1 MIESKESL
9 IEFAKTITRKEF
21 LEQAKKSKMGD
32 LQSKFKHDCP
42 NGCGLISYD
51 YECEVD
57 EKTCLNCWRDSVK
70 NIKFKDDL
78 EREKESMENVFTK
91 KDLKTGMI
99 VRTKD
104 NKLAMVL
111 LNTNNG
117 DIVSGKDYW
126 CPLNSYLDN
135 LTYVYDYAPEADI
148 LEVYQPYNNS
158 DYLGTGGLNL
168 DSCELIWQREG
179 FEDYFDKYVEEEEI
193 KFEEKIKFEDIYE
206 SGIEGIGL
214 NWNEED
220 DFLEN
225 YADSYNE
232 ALFISSPDEHF
243 NNGTYLILQNLD
255 QFYEWGEKINLY
267 IKQNKPKEMTQK
279 EIESALGYKIKIVD

>member
-126 CPLNSYLDN
+126 CPLDTYLDN
-135 LTYVYDYAPEADI
+135 LKYEHDFAPEADI
-148 LEVYQPYNNS
+148 LEVYQPYNNC
-158 DYLGTGGLNL
+158 DYLGTGEL
-168 DSCELIWQREG
+168 DLDRCKLIWQREG
-179 FEDYFDKYVEEEEI
+179 FEGYFDNYAEEEEI
-193 KFEEKIKFEDIYE
+193 KVEEKIKFEDIYE
-206 SGIEGIGL
+206 SGIEEIGL

-225 YADSYNE
+225 YDGIYEE
-232 ALFISSPDEHF
+232 ALFIGSPDD
-243 NNGTYLILQNLD
+243 NNGTYQILQNLD
-255 QFYEWGEKINLY
+255 QFYEWGKKVILY
-267 IKQNKPKEMTQK
+267 IKQNQPKEMTQK